1 MRGLILVMILAAL
14 LIAPAEGKVVGFED
28 GQCAEIGDMLD
39 CEASEI
45 MLLDT
50 LYTVG
55 TWHRQAGKLR

>member
-14 LIAPAEGKVVGFED
+14 LMAPADGKIVDFED
-28 GQCAEIGDMLD
+28 GQCAEIGEMID

-55 TWHRQAGKLR
+55 TWHRQVGKLR

>member
-1 MRGLILVMILAAL
+1 MILAAL
-14 LIAPAEGKVVGFED
+14 LIAPPEGKIVGFQEE
-28 GQCAEIGDMLD
+28 QCAEIGEMID

-55 TWHRQAGKLR
+55 TWHRQVGKLR